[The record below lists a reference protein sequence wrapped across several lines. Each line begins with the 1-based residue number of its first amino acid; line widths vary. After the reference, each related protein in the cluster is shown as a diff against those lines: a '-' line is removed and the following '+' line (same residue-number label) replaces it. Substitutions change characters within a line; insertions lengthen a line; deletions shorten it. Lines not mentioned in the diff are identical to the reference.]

1 MRRILFITAICLLT
15 GNVLSSQHIYLT
27 AGLSASQ
34 VSLSYA
40 DVPEFYDTFP
50 VLAPNIGVYYESEIN
65 SRWSLRPGITVNKQ
79 GRKMM
84 SEPTSGYYVENKY
97 LISYIEAPLLFTY
110 KLKRKSRRDM
120 HMHISAGPFYS
131 YGYFGK
137 FISTNGAFYE
147 EENIFVGSDDLY
159 RYNYGALFMFTGGFD
174 NHRLSV
180 YISPGLRDISQEEG
194 IFNSFRTLRAG
205 LSYNFILHTNPKNSI
220 FVLKKILY

>member
-1 MRRILFITAICLLT
+1 MKRIILILTISILT
-15 GNVLSSQHIYLT
+15 GKSLLSQHIYLA

-50 VLAPNIGVYYESEIN
+50 ILAPNIGVYYESEIN
-65 SRWSLRPGITVNKQ
+65 KRWSLMPGITVNKQ
-79 GRKMM
+79 GRKMV

-97 LISYIEAPLLFTY
+97 IISYIETPLLLSY
-110 KLKRKSRRDM
+110 KLKRKNRRDM
-120 HMHISAGPFYS
+120 HMHISAGPFAS
-131 YGYFGK
+131 YGYYGK

-159 RYNYGALFMFTGGFD
+159 RYNYGALLMFTGGYD

-194 IFNSFRTLRAG
+194 IFNSFRTLNAG
-205 LSYNFILHTNPKNSI
+205 ISYNFILHTDPQKSI

>member
-1 MRRILFITAICLLT
+1 MRRIVFILTISILT
-15 GNVLSSQHIYLT
+15 GKPLLSQHIYLE

-34 VSLSYA
+34 VSLSYT

-50 VLAPNIGVYYESEIN
+50 VLAPNIGVYYESEIS

-79 GRKMM
+79 GRKMV
-84 SEPTSGYYVENKY
+84 SEPTSGYYVENRY
-97 LISYIEAPLLFTY
+97 LISYIEAPLLFTF

-174 NHRLSV
+174 NHRLSF

-194 IFNSFRTLRAG
+194 IFNSFRSLRAG
-205 LSYNFILHTNPKNSI
+205 VSYNFILHTDPKKSI